1 MTHWATFRLSTVE
14 ARQGACRAIVAAP
27 EGYVAEIKEVTR
39 NLDQNAA
46 AHAALTDIAKQ
57 VTWHGKRFNVLT
69 WKRLTQAS
77 YLREIGEQVE
87 LIPALDGNG
96 FDVIYEKSSQWGV
109 RKFSG
114 WLDWIYKFGAENGVT
129 FRETRYAA

>member
-1 MTHWATFRLSTVE
+1 MTTWAIFRLSTPE
-14 ARQGACRAIVAAP
+14 ARQTACRAILAAP
-27 EGYVAEIKEVTR
+27 EGHVVEIKEATR
-39 NLDQNAA
+39 NRDQNAA

-69 WKRLTQAS
+69 WKRLTQAA

-109 RKFSG
+109 KKFSA